1 MRSPPPFL
9 QNGNTLLLETH
20 LSALSLQSCH
30 LHMMDRLRR
39 SMKYLSLEHGLDLH
53 EHGSRHQNPG
63 VRILALPPRRRRRE
77 AAPAGAPP
85 AAVLQA
91 TSRLLSGA
99 FVVYAPDVL
108 LPPRR
113 RLAAPGGAR
122 DGGPRRR
129 DTAGG
134 GGPAARGGEGEP
146 AAAARAQARG
156 RLHALLL
163 GVVLDRWSRAR
174 AVPLGEC
181 GEAARLGIVP
191 RRTLRD

>member
-1 MRSPPPFL
+1 
-9 QNGNTLLLETH
+9 
-20 LSALSLQSCH
+20 
-30 LHMMDRLRR
+30 
-39 SMKYLSLEHGLDLH
+39 
-53 EHGSRHQNPG
+53 
-63 VRILALPPRRRRRE
+63 
-77 AAPAGAPP
+77 
-85 AAVLQA
+85 VLQA
-91 TSRLLSGA
+91 PPRLLGGA

-129 DTAGG
+129 DTAGGG